1 MGLGLGIDAGGT
13 ATRWRLADAGGRCMA
28 QGSVAPLTAHLFSAA
43 AEERARQIVL
53 AMARAVTKQGRPLGI
68 IAGIT

>member
-13 ATRWRLADAGGRCMA
+13 ATRWRLADASGQCIA
-28 QGSVAPLTAHLFSAA
+28 QGSVAPLTGHLFSAA

-53 AMARAVTKQGRPLGI
+53 DMA
-68 IAGIT
+68 